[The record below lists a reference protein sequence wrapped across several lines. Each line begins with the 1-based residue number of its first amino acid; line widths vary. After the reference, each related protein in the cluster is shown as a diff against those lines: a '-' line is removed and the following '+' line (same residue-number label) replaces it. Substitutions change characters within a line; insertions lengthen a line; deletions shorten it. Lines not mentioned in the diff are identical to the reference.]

1 MRELNQGDRNSVV
14 LGQKYAFATVA
25 LVLAIT
31 SFISLLGMEKSILAI
46 IFAWLALRREPAPR
60 LGERRRWG
68 KVALALGIIHLILI
82 PLLVLLNIEK
92 IRAVLELLMTLQ
104 EAGEFPVSPL
114 CLWKRAGCIRVT
126 YDRGHQ

>member
-25 LVLAIT
+25 LVLAIS

-46 IFAWLALRREPAPR
+46 IFAWLALRPEPAPQ
-60 LGERRRWG
+60 LTERRRWG

-92 IRAVLELLMTLQ
+92 IREVLELLRTLQ
-104 EAGEFPVSPL
+104 EG
-114 CLWKRAGCIRVT
+114 R
-126 YDRGHQ
+126 